1 LDDQN
6 LLKIEETVL
15 IVSYISTTKAYRMN
29 ILALSLAY
37 SCRWNHKPNVSV
49 VVRNCMCVLLCFYVR
64 RKCEKWHFCSFM

>member
-37 SCRWNHKPNVSV
+37 SCR
-49 VVRNCMCVLLCFYVR
+49 
-64 RKCEKWHFCSFM
+64 